1 LAPVDNE
8 LEPVIEHVGRGLGE
22 MRVVLIAALA
32 HHVPEQNAAL
42 RRVDGVFDRWGERT
56 VRAY

>member
-42 RRVDGVFDRWGERT
+42 RRVDGVFDR
-56 VRAY
+56 